1 MIFITD
7 ELGKFEKNIIE
18 LAENMG
24 FKECKTIEAID
35 LFCGISEKN
44 DVLKEK
50 DRYYAFIDIPQYWS
64 VRADGLN
71 GAIYDNKTKKANIYF
86 KNPIEKRMVSRVE
99 WIDRNNTVYRID
111 YYNKY
116 GYMYCSENVSGGNVT
131 VREFYDRNGD
141 IKVLEQTGPKTYTTF
156 GTRISPKSYRG
167 FADYLEAY
175 LKYNKIYDENIWL
188 TSDEIL
194 NKFAWDYGNFKIS
207 YLPQNRLNSDLT
219 VITQTN
225 TAFRILCSEEQQVN
239 WYKENSNY
247 KCDRVYSYFENNEL
261 KFGKKEALTITES
274 DQLEY
279 IEQLINDF
287 PEITFHIAAS
297 TIMSDK
303 LTRLDIN
310 NNVELYPC
318 ITEQKRKELFERC
331 DIYLDINHYRELYNA
346 VNEAMVNNMIILAFD
361 NTAHSK
367 ELYPMGNIF
376 ESSNY
381 VKMKET
387 LKNII
392 TKIHVLYVG
401 NDDWTT
407 KYSIPD
413 NIEFEVYESD
423 ESEPSTNRPARK
435 LMDLVILDRDITL
448 SEEKKFTKFTRGYC
462 LFATEN
468 VQMLNSA
475 TSRYFKA
482 RMGQYLYTGDVQY
495 FLAHEVRNYYPN
507 PYGEKFNPAKL
518 AVSDSFTGRVACDGN
533 YNLVL
538 DGEFGEDFSQIA
550 YWRYNIPVFEGQ
562 CIDMYLEYEKTGDVE
577 IKLRLFQFYYGS
589 IGDIKQVW
597 EFDEEQLQDVFR
609 IDNESDQGPVF
620 VSILARGTGSL
631 NIISLHDRHSRRGH
645 GFFLP
650 GGERLV
656 SSKGEEVF
664 VYFEKGDMKPPLAV
678 YFSGY
683 RTQEGFEG
691 YYMMR
696 GFGCP
701 FILVTDP
708 RSEGGA
714 FYLGDSEFEQMITDY
729 VTDKL
734 DELGLTKD
742 ELVLSGASMGT
753 FGSLYYGSKLSPHA
767 LLLAKPL
774 ANMGNVAR
782 NERILRA
789 GGFATSLDILMK
801 NYDNLSDEAI
811 EQLNN
816 RMWDRFDSADWS
828 QTKFII
834 SYLYEDDYDPD
845 GYPSI
850 LSHLKSSGVEVYG
863 KGSHGRHTD
872 NSSNVMAW
880 FKSQYNNLL
889 HDDFS
894 R

>member
-18 LAENMG
+18 LAENVG

-99 WIDRNNTVYRID
+99 WIDRNNTVYKVD

-116 GYMYCSENVSGGNVT
+116 GYKYCSENVRDGNVIS
-131 VREFYDRNGD
+131 REFYDRNGD
-141 IKVLEQTGPKTYTTF
+141 IKVIEQTGPKTYTTF
-156 GTRISPKSYRG
+156 GTRISPRSYRG

-175 LKYNKIYDENIWL
+175 LKSNEIYDENIWL

-247 KCDRVYSYFENNEL
+247 KCDRLYSYLENNKS
-261 KFGKKEALTITES
+261 KFGRKEAFIITET

-287 PEITFHIAAS
+287 QEITFHIAAS

-331 DIYLDINHYRELYNA
+331 DIYLDINH
-346 VNEAMVNNMIILAFD
+346 
-361 NTAHSK
+361 
-367 ELYPMGNIF
+367 
-376 ESSNY
+376 
-381 VKMKET
+381 
-387 LKNII
+387 
-392 TKIHVLYVG
+392 
-401 NDDWTT
+401 
-407 KYSIPD
+407 
-413 NIEFEVYESD
+413 
-423 ESEPSTNRPARK
+423 
-435 LMDLVILDRDITL
+435 
-448 SEEKKFTKFTRGYC
+448 
-462 LFATEN
+462 
-468 VQMLNSA
+468 
-475 TSRYFKA
+475 
-482 RMGQYLYTGDVQY
+482 
-495 FLAHEVRNYYPN
+495 
-507 PYGEKFNPAKL
+507 
-518 AVSDSFTGRVACDGN
+518 
-533 YNLVL
+533 
-538 DGEFGEDFSQIA
+538 
-550 YWRYNIPVFEGQ
+550 
-562 CIDMYLEYEKTGDVE
+562 
-577 IKLRLFQFYYGS
+577 
-589 IGDIKQVW
+589 
-597 EFDEEQLQDVFR
+597 
-609 IDNESDQGPVF
+609 
-620 VSILARGTGSL
+620 
-631 NIISLHDRHSRRGH
+631 
-645 GFFLP
+645 
-650 GGERLV
+650 
-656 SSKGEEVF
+656 
-664 VYFEKGDMKPPLAV
+664 
-678 YFSGY
+678 Y

-828 QTKFII
+828 HTKFII

-872 NSSNVMAW
+872 NSANVMAW

>member
-1 MIFITD
+1 
-7 ELGKFEKNIIE
+7 
-18 LAENMG
+18 
-24 FKECKTIEAID
+24 
-35 LFCGISEKN
+35 
-44 DVLKEK
+44 
-50 DRYYAFIDIPQYWS
+50 
-64 VRADGLN
+64 
-71 GAIYDNKTKKANIYF
+71 
-86 KNPIEKRMVSRVE
+86 
-99 WIDRNNTVYRID
+99 
-111 YYNKY
+111 
-116 GYMYCSENVSGGNVT
+116 
-131 VREFYDRNGD
+131 
-141 IKVLEQTGPKTYTTF
+141 
-156 GTRISPKSYRG
+156 
-167 FADYLEAY
+167 
-175 LKYNKIYDENIWL
+175 
-188 TSDEIL
+188 
-194 NKFAWDYGNFKIS
+194 
-207 YLPQNRLNSDLT
+207 
-219 VITQTN
+219 
-225 TAFRILCSEEQQVN
+225 
-239 WYKENSNY
+239 
-247 KCDRVYSYFENNEL
+247 
-261 KFGKKEALTITES
+261 
-274 DQLEY
+274 
-279 IEQLINDF
+279 
-287 PEITFHIAAS
+287 
-297 TIMSDK
+297 MS
-303 LTRLDIN
+303 
-310 NNVELYPC
+310 
-318 ITEQKRKELFERC
+318 
-331 DIYLDINHYRELYNA
+331 
-346 VNEAMVNNMIILAFD
+346 
-361 NTAHSK
+361 
-367 ELYPMGNIF
+367 
-376 ESSNY
+376 
-381 VKMKET
+381 
-387 LKNII
+387 
-392 TKIHVLYVG
+392 KIHVLYVG

-518 AVSDSFTGRVACDGN
+518 AISDSFTGRVSCEGN
-533 YNLVL
+533 YNLL
-538 DGEFGEDFSQIA
+538 LEGEFGEDFSQIA
-550 YWRYNIPVFEGQ
+550 YWRYN
-562 CIDMYLEYEKTGDVE
+562 
-577 IKLRLFQFYYGS
+577 
-589 IGDIKQVW
+589 
-597 EFDEEQLQDVFR
+597 
-609 IDNESDQGPVF
+609 
-620 VSILARGTGSL
+620 
-631 NIISLHDRHSRRGH
+631 
-645 GFFLP
+645 
-650 GGERLV
+650 
-656 SSKGEEVF
+656 
-664 VYFEKGDMKPPLAV
+664 
-678 YFSGY
+678 
-683 RTQEGFEG
+683 
-691 YYMMR
+691 
-696 GFGCP
+696 
-701 FILVTDP
+701 
-708 RSEGGA
+708 
-714 FYLGDSEFEQMITDY
+714 TDY

-734 DELGLTKD
+734 NELGLTKD

-801 NYDNLSDEAI
+801 NYDNLSEEAI

-872 NSSNVMAW
+872 NSANVMAW

>member
-1 MIFITD
+1 M
-7 ELGKFEKNIIE
+7 
-18 LAENMG
+18 
-24 FKECKTIEAID
+24 
-35 LFCGISEKN
+35 
-44 DVLKEK
+44 
-50 DRYYAFIDIPQYWS
+50 
-64 VRADGLN
+64 
-71 GAIYDNKTKKANIYF
+71 KTKKRFLA
-86 KNPIEKRMVSRVE
+86 V
-99 WIDRNNTVYRID
+99 
-111 YYNKY
+111 
-116 GYMYCSENVSGGNVT
+116 
-131 VREFYDRNGD
+131 
-141 IKVLEQTGPKTYTTF
+141 VLAAALLVAGLTGCKDAL
-156 GTRISPKSYRG
+156 RG
-167 FADYLEAY
+167 VAQ
-175 LKYNKIYDENIWL
+175 
-188 TSDEIL
+188 
-194 NKFAWDYGNFKIS
+194 KIS
-207 YLPQNRLNSDLT
+207 GSSGEVQEEDTTRWADA
-219 VITQTN
+219 
-225 TAFRILCSEEQQVN
+225 TADPLIIQGIADASA
-239 WYKENSNY
+239 
-247 KCDRVYSYFENNEL
+247 
-261 KFGKKEALTITES
+261 KFDT
-274 DQLEY
+274 
-279 IEQLINDF
+279 
-287 PEITFHIAAS
+287 
-297 TIMSDK
+297 
-303 LTRLDIN
+303 
-310 NNVELYPC
+310 
-318 ITEQKRKELFERC
+318 
-331 DIYLDINHYRELYNA
+331 
-346 VNEAMVNNMIILAFD
+346 AMVDGTLYAVFNGIWSRSTDYF
-361 NTAHSK
+361 TA
-367 ELYPMGNIF
+367 P
-376 ESSNY
+376 
-381 VKMKET
+381 
-387 LKNII
+387 
-392 TKIHVLYVG
+392 
-401 NDDWTT
+401 
-407 KYSIPD
+407 
-413 NIEFEVYESD
+413 
-423 ESEPSTNRPARK
+423 
-435 LMDLVILDRDITL
+435 
-448 SEEKKFTKFTRGYC
+448 
-462 LFATEN
+462 
-468 VQMLNSA
+468 
-475 TSRYFKA
+475 
-482 RMGQYLYTGDVQY
+482 
-495 FLAHEVRNYYPN
+495 
-507 PYGEKFNPAKL
+507 
-518 AVSDSFTGRVACDGN
+518 
-533 YNLVL
+533 
-538 DGEFGEDFSQIA
+538 
-550 YWRYNIPVFEGQ
+550 
-562 CIDMYLEYEKTGDVE
+562 
-577 IKLRLFQFYYGS
+577 
-589 IGDIKQVW
+589 
-597 EFDEEQLQDVFR
+597 
-609 IDNESDQGPVF
+609 
-620 VSILARGTGSL
+620 TGSL

-734 DELGLTKD
+734 NELGLTKD

-872 NSSNVMAW
+872 NSANVMAW

>member
-1 MIFITD
+1 
-7 ELGKFEKNIIE
+7 
-18 LAENMG
+18 
-24 FKECKTIEAID
+24 
-35 LFCGISEKN
+35 
-44 DVLKEK
+44 
-50 DRYYAFIDIPQYWS
+50 
-64 VRADGLN
+64 
-71 GAIYDNKTKKANIYF
+71 
-86 KNPIEKRMVSRVE
+86 
-99 WIDRNNTVYRID
+99 
-111 YYNKY
+111 
-116 GYMYCSENVSGGNVT
+116 
-131 VREFYDRNGD
+131 
-141 IKVLEQTGPKTYTTF
+141 
-156 GTRISPKSYRG
+156 
-167 FADYLEAY
+167 
-175 LKYNKIYDENIWL
+175 
-188 TSDEIL
+188 
-194 NKFAWDYGNFKIS
+194 
-207 YLPQNRLNSDLT
+207 
-219 VITQTN
+219 
-225 TAFRILCSEEQQVN
+225 
-239 WYKENSNY
+239 
-247 KCDRVYSYFENNEL
+247 
-261 KFGKKEALTITES
+261 
-274 DQLEY
+274 
-279 IEQLINDF
+279 
-287 PEITFHIAAS
+287 
-297 TIMSDK
+297 MS
-303 LTRLDIN
+303 
-310 NNVELYPC
+310 
-318 ITEQKRKELFERC
+318 
-331 DIYLDINHYRELYNA
+331 
-346 VNEAMVNNMIILAFD
+346 
-361 NTAHSK
+361 
-367 ELYPMGNIF
+367 
-376 ESSNY
+376 
-381 VKMKET
+381 
-387 LKNII
+387 
-392 TKIHVLYVG
+392 KIHVLYVG
-401 NDDWTT
+401 DDDWTT

-423 ESEPSTNRPARK
+423 ESELTANRPARK

-448 SEEKKFTKFTRGYC
+448 SEEKAFTKFTRGYC

-538 DGEFGEDFSQIA
+538 DGEFGENFSQIA

-742 ELVLSGASMGT
+742 RL
-753 FGSLYYGSKLSPHA
+753 H
-767 LLLAKPL
+767 
-774 ANMGNVAR
+774 R
-782 NERILRA
+782 
-789 GGFATSLDILMK
+789 GG
-801 NYDNLSDEAI
+801 
-811 EQLNN
+811 
-816 RMWDRFDSADWS
+816 
-828 QTKFII
+828 
-834 SYLYEDDYDPD
+834 
-845 GYPSI
+845 
-850 LSHLKSSGVEVYG
+850 
-863 KGSHGRHTD
+863 
-872 NSSNVMAW
+872 
-880 FKSQYNNLL
+880 
-889 HDDFS
+889 
-894 R
+894 

>member
-1 MIFITD
+1 
-7 ELGKFEKNIIE
+7 
-18 LAENMG
+18 
-24 FKECKTIEAID
+24 
-35 LFCGISEKN
+35 
-44 DVLKEK
+44 
-50 DRYYAFIDIPQYWS
+50 
-64 VRADGLN
+64 
-71 GAIYDNKTKKANIYF
+71 
-86 KNPIEKRMVSRVE
+86 
-99 WIDRNNTVYRID
+99 
-111 YYNKY
+111 
-116 GYMYCSENVSGGNVT
+116 
-131 VREFYDRNGD
+131 
-141 IKVLEQTGPKTYTTF
+141 
-156 GTRISPKSYRG
+156 
-167 FADYLEAY
+167 
-175 LKYNKIYDENIWL
+175 
-188 TSDEIL
+188 
-194 NKFAWDYGNFKIS
+194 
-207 YLPQNRLNSDLT
+207 
-219 VITQTN
+219 
-225 TAFRILCSEEQQVN
+225 
-239 WYKENSNY
+239 
-247 KCDRVYSYFENNEL
+247 
-261 KFGKKEALTITES
+261 
-274 DQLEY
+274 
-279 IEQLINDF
+279 
-287 PEITFHIAAS
+287 
-297 TIMSDK
+297 MS
-303 LTRLDIN
+303 
-310 NNVELYPC
+310 
-318 ITEQKRKELFERC
+318 
-331 DIYLDINHYRELYNA
+331 
-346 VNEAMVNNMIILAFD
+346 
-361 NTAHSK
+361 
-367 ELYPMGNIF
+367 
-376 ESSNY
+376 
-381 VKMKET
+381 
-387 LKNII
+387 
-392 TKIHVLYVG
+392 KIHVLYVG
-401 NDDWTT
+401 DDDWTT

-423 ESEPSTNRPARK
+423 ESELTANRPARK

-448 SEEKKFTKFTRGYC
+448 SEEKAFTKFTRGYC

-538 DGEFGEDFSQIA
+538 DGEFGENFSQIA

-714 FYLGDSEFEQMITDY
+714 FYLGDSEFEQMITDNR
-729 VTDKL
+729 DADRRL
-734 DELGLTKD
+734 PP
-742 ELVLSGASMGT
+742 
-753 FGSLYYGSKLSPHA
+753 YG
-767 LLLAKPL
+767 
-774 ANMGNVAR
+774 
-782 NERILRA
+782 
-789 GGFATSLDILMK
+789 GGFCLCLQEMAGQHGGLLG
-801 NYDNLSDEAI
+801 APRCH
-811 EQLNN
+811 Q
-816 RMWDRFDSADWS
+816 
-828 QTKFII
+828 
-834 SYLYEDDYDPD
+834 P
-845 GYPSI
+845 
-850 LSHLKSSGVEVYG
+850 VYHG
-863 KGSHGRHTD
+863 FRRQGRHLQD
-872 NSSNVMAW
+872 HVFRPSSAAPSAQVFRQRFYGRLQEQGFPADVCQQGD
-880 FKSQYNNLL
+880 SV
-889 HDDFS
+889 S

>member
-1 MIFITD
+1 
-7 ELGKFEKNIIE
+7 
-18 LAENMG
+18 
-24 FKECKTIEAID
+24 
-35 LFCGISEKN
+35 
-44 DVLKEK
+44 
-50 DRYYAFIDIPQYWS
+50 
-64 VRADGLN
+64 
-71 GAIYDNKTKKANIYF
+71 
-86 KNPIEKRMVSRVE
+86 
-99 WIDRNNTVYRID
+99 
-111 YYNKY
+111 
-116 GYMYCSENVSGGNVT
+116 
-131 VREFYDRNGD
+131 
-141 IKVLEQTGPKTYTTF
+141 
-156 GTRISPKSYRG
+156 
-167 FADYLEAY
+167 
-175 LKYNKIYDENIWL
+175 
-188 TSDEIL
+188 
-194 NKFAWDYGNFKIS
+194 
-207 YLPQNRLNSDLT
+207 
-219 VITQTN
+219 
-225 TAFRILCSEEQQVN
+225 
-239 WYKENSNY
+239 
-247 KCDRVYSYFENNEL
+247 
-261 KFGKKEALTITES
+261 
-274 DQLEY
+274 
-279 IEQLINDF
+279 
-287 PEITFHIAAS
+287 
-297 TIMSDK
+297 MS
-303 LTRLDIN
+303 
-310 NNVELYPC
+310 
-318 ITEQKRKELFERC
+318 
-331 DIYLDINHYRELYNA
+331 
-346 VNEAMVNNMIILAFD
+346 
-361 NTAHSK
+361 
-367 ELYPMGNIF
+367 
-376 ESSNY
+376 
-381 VKMKET
+381 
-387 LKNII
+387 
-392 TKIHVLYVG
+392 KIHVLYVG

-518 AVSDSFTGRVACDGN
+518 AISDSFTGRVSCEGN
-533 YNLVL
+533 YNLL
-538 DGEFGEDFSQIA
+538 LEGEFGEDFSQIA

-597 EFDEEQLQDVFR
+597 ELDEEQLQDVFC

-714 FYLGDSEFEQMITDY
+714 FYLGDSEFEQMITD
-729 VTDKL
+729 
-734 DELGLTKD
+734 
-742 ELVLSGASMGT
+742 LS
-753 FGSLYYGSKLSPHA
+753 LIH
-767 LLLAKPL
+767 
-774 ANMGNVAR
+774 
-782 NERILRA
+782 I
-789 GGFATSLDILMK
+789 
-801 NYDNLSDEAI
+801 
-811 EQLNN
+811 
-816 RMWDRFDSADWS
+816 
-828 QTKFII
+828 
-834 SYLYEDDYDPD
+834 
-845 GYPSI
+845 
-850 LSHLKSSGVEVYG
+850 
-863 KGSHGRHTD
+863 
-872 NSSNVMAW
+872 
-880 FKSQYNNLL
+880 
-889 HDDFS
+889 
-894 R
+894 

>member
-1 MIFITD
+1 
-7 ELGKFEKNIIE
+7 
-18 LAENMG
+18 
-24 FKECKTIEAID
+24 
-35 LFCGISEKN
+35 
-44 DVLKEK
+44 
-50 DRYYAFIDIPQYWS
+50 
-64 VRADGLN
+64 
-71 GAIYDNKTKKANIYF
+71 
-86 KNPIEKRMVSRVE
+86 
-99 WIDRNNTVYRID
+99 
-111 YYNKY
+111 
-116 GYMYCSENVSGGNVT
+116 
-131 VREFYDRNGD
+131 
-141 IKVLEQTGPKTYTTF
+141 
-156 GTRISPKSYRG
+156 
-167 FADYLEAY
+167 
-175 LKYNKIYDENIWL
+175 
-188 TSDEIL
+188 
-194 NKFAWDYGNFKIS
+194 
-207 YLPQNRLNSDLT
+207 
-219 VITQTN
+219 
-225 TAFRILCSEEQQVN
+225 
-239 WYKENSNY
+239 
-247 KCDRVYSYFENNEL
+247 
-261 KFGKKEALTITES
+261 
-274 DQLEY
+274 
-279 IEQLINDF
+279 
-287 PEITFHIAAS
+287 
-297 TIMSDK
+297 MS
-303 LTRLDIN
+303 
-310 NNVELYPC
+310 
-318 ITEQKRKELFERC
+318 
-331 DIYLDINHYRELYNA
+331 
-346 VNEAMVNNMIILAFD
+346 
-361 NTAHSK
+361 
-367 ELYPMGNIF
+367 
-376 ESSNY
+376 
-381 VKMKET
+381 
-387 LKNII
+387 
-392 TKIHVLYVG
+392 KIHVLYVG
-401 NDDWTT
+401 DDDWTT

-423 ESEPSTNRPARK
+423 ESELTANRPARK

-448 SEEKKFTKFTRGYC
+448 SEEKAFTKFTRGYC

-538 DGEFGEDFSQIA
+538 DGEFGENFSQIA

-774 ANMGNVAR
+774 TILGYVLVIVALLIVLPVVLPPIFGYHTYLSGTDHTGN
-782 NERILRA
+782 I
-789 GGFATSLDILMK
+789 SK
-801 NYDNLSDEAI
+801 NGSVVYLKTIDEAAYKDGNIVAI
-811 EQLNN
+811 E
-816 RMWDRFDSADWS
+816 SAD
-828 QTKFII
+828 
-834 SYLYEDDYDPD
+834 
-845 GYPSI
+845 
-850 LSHLKSSGVEVYG
+850 SSGRRVDSYYVDSNDSSAKEIALRDGNGVSYKVVKGQVIAKTPFIGYLSQLCFSAVGIIVTVVIFAAGVAIMMYVNKISKEINTMVEQQ
-863 KGSHGRHTD
+863 T
-872 NSSNVMAW
+872 A
-880 FKSQYNNLL
+880 
-889 HDDFS
+889 
-894 R
+894 

>member
-1 MIFITD
+1 MCIR
-7 ELGKFEKNIIE
+7 
-18 LAENMG
+18 
-24 FKECKTIEAID
+24 
-35 LFCGISEKN
+35 
-44 DVLKEK
+44 
-50 DRYYAFIDIPQYWS
+50 DR
-64 VRADGLN
+64 
-71 GAIYDNKTKKANIYF
+71 
-86 KNPIEKRMVSRVE
+86 
-99 WIDRNNTVYRID
+99 
-111 YYNKY
+111 
-116 GYMYCSENVSGGNVT
+116 
-131 VREFYDRNGD
+131 
-141 IKVLEQTGPKTYTTF
+141 
-156 GTRISPKSYRG
+156 
-167 FADYLEAY
+167 
-175 LKYNKIYDENIWL
+175 
-188 TSDEIL
+188 
-194 NKFAWDYGNFKIS
+194 
-207 YLPQNRLNSDLT
+207 
-219 VITQTN
+219 
-225 TAFRILCSEEQQVN
+225 
-239 WYKENSNY
+239 
-247 KCDRVYSYFENNEL
+247 
-261 KFGKKEALTITES
+261 
-274 DQLEY
+274 
-279 IEQLINDF
+279 
-287 PEITFHIAAS
+287 
-297 TIMSDK
+297 
-303 LTRLDIN
+303 
-310 NNVELYPC
+310 
-318 ITEQKRKELFERC
+318 
-331 DIYLDINHYRELYNA
+331 
-346 VNEAMVNNMIILAFD
+346 
-361 NTAHSK
+361 
-367 ELYPMGNIF
+367 
-376 ESSNY
+376 
-381 VKMKET
+381 
-387 LKNII
+387 
-392 TKIHVLYVG
+392 
-401 NDDWTT
+401 
-407 KYSIPD
+407 
-413 NIEFEVYESD
+413 
-423 ESEPSTNRPARK
+423 
-435 LMDLVILDRDITL
+435 
-448 SEEKKFTKFTRGYC
+448 
-462 LFATEN
+462 
-468 VQMLNSA
+468 
-475 TSRYFKA
+475 
-482 RMGQYLYTGDVQY
+482 
-495 FLAHEVRNYYPN
+495 
-507 PYGEKFNPAKL
+507 
-518 AVSDSFTGRVACDGN
+518 
-533 YNLVL
+533 
-538 DGEFGEDFSQIA
+538 
-550 YWRYNIPVFEGQ
+550 
-562 CIDMYLEYEKTGDVE
+562 
-577 IKLRLFQFYYGS
+577 
-589 IGDIKQVW
+589 VW

>member
-1 MIFITD
+1 
-7 ELGKFEKNIIE
+7 
-18 LAENMG
+18 
-24 FKECKTIEAID
+24 
-35 LFCGISEKN
+35 
-44 DVLKEK
+44 
-50 DRYYAFIDIPQYWS
+50 
-64 VRADGLN
+64 
-71 GAIYDNKTKKANIYF
+71 
-86 KNPIEKRMVSRVE
+86 
-99 WIDRNNTVYRID
+99 
-111 YYNKY
+111 
-116 GYMYCSENVSGGNVT
+116 
-131 VREFYDRNGD
+131 
-141 IKVLEQTGPKTYTTF
+141 
-156 GTRISPKSYRG
+156 
-167 FADYLEAY
+167 
-175 LKYNKIYDENIWL
+175 
-188 TSDEIL
+188 
-194 NKFAWDYGNFKIS
+194 
-207 YLPQNRLNSDLT
+207 
-219 VITQTN
+219 
-225 TAFRILCSEEQQVN
+225 
-239 WYKENSNY
+239 
-247 KCDRVYSYFENNEL
+247 
-261 KFGKKEALTITES
+261 
-274 DQLEY
+274 
-279 IEQLINDF
+279 
-287 PEITFHIAAS
+287 
-297 TIMSDK
+297 MS
-303 LTRLDIN
+303 
-310 NNVELYPC
+310 
-318 ITEQKRKELFERC
+318 
-331 DIYLDINHYRELYNA
+331 
-346 VNEAMVNNMIILAFD
+346 
-361 NTAHSK
+361 
-367 ELYPMGNIF
+367 
-376 ESSNY
+376 
-381 VKMKET
+381 
-387 LKNII
+387 
-392 TKIHVLYVG
+392 KIHVLYVG
-401 NDDWTT
+401 DDDWTT

-423 ESEPSTNRPARK
+423 ESELTANRPARK

-448 SEEKKFTKFTRGYC
+448 SEEKAFTKFTRGYC

-533 YNLVL
+533 YNLLL
-538 DGEFGEDFSQIA
+538 DGEFGENFSQIA

-734 DELGLTKD
+734 DELGL
-742 ELVLSGASMGT
+742 
-753 FGSLYYGSKLSPHA
+753 
-767 LLLAKPL
+767 
-774 ANMGNVAR
+774 
-782 NERILRA
+782 RA

-872 NSSNVMAW
+872 NSANVMAW